1 MSTIKNRKNKSN
13 KFNKSNKKNQTP
25 RQRTNSVYRTGGA
38 KKSVRMNG
46 KYNINNREKSNIVK
60 MFLQVLN
67 MVKLYHWKTHS
78 FAQHKATD
86 ELYERL
92 NENIDKFVEILLGKD
107 QSRVKMLEKRIDLTD
122 SDNLKDFKSKIFEYR
137 TFLTDMNM
145 FFDTKRDSDLLSVR
159 DEILG
164 DINQFLYLLTFDK

>member
-1 MSTIKNRKNKSN
+1 MTTIKNKKNKS
-13 KFNKSNKKNQTP
+13 KK
-25 RQRTNSVYRTGGA
+25 QRTRSVYKRGGT
-38 KKSVRMNG
+38 KKSVRING
-46 KYNINNREKSNIVK
+46 KYNINNREKSNIIK
-60 MFLQVLN
+60 MFLQLLN

-92 NENIDKFVEILLGKD
+92 NENIDKFVETLLGKD

-145 FFDTKRDSDLLSVR
+145 FFDSKKDSDLLSVR

>member
-1 MSTIKNRKNKSN
+1 MTTIKNRKNKS
-13 KFNKSNKKNQTP
+13 KKQKT
-25 RQRTNSVYRTGGA
+25 RSVYKKGGA
-38 KKSVRMNG
+38 KKSVRING
-46 KYNINNREKSNIVK
+46 KYNINNREKSNIIK

-78 FAQHKATD
+78 FSQHKATD

-145 FFDTKRDSDLLSVR
+145 FFDSKKDSDLLSVR

>member
-1 MSTIKNRKNKSN
+1 MSTIKNRKNKSR
-13 KFNKSNKKNQTP
+13 K
-25 RQRTNSVYRTGGA
+25 QRTRSVYKSGGA
-38 KKSVRMNG
+38 KKPLRING
-46 KYNINNREKSNIVK
+46 KNNINNREKSNIIK

-78 FAQHKATD
+78 FSQHKATD

-122 SDNLKDFKSKIFEYR
+122 SDNLKDFKTKIFEYR

-145 FFDTKRDSDLLSVR
+145 FFDSKKDSDLLNVR